1 MNGLENITKA
11 IIDEAQQKAD
21 GILEQ
26 AKKEA
31 EQLIDDAKVQ
41 AQAQSK
47 QILDGAEKKAAS
59 INESAQSYC
68 ELDKKNAILKAK
80 NRLINTIFDD
90 TVRLLCTLPD
100 DEYFNCLL
108 KMIGANALS
117 GSGEIVLNAKDSAR
131 VPSGFKSMLDSK
143 LQGKGSLV
151 ISDETDDSIKGGCI
165 LKYGNIEIDLRFDKV
180 IAAQKEQLTDK
191 INAVL
196 FG

>member
-1 MNGLENITKA
+1 MNGLENIKKA

-21 GILEQ
+21 EIIAKAKSEAQQVIDSAKSQ
-26 AKKEA
+26 ADEHS
-31 EQLIDDAKVQ
+31 Q
-41 AQAQSK
+41 
-47 QILDGAEKKAAS
+47 QILNDAEKKAAA
-59 INESAQSYC
+59 IKESAESFC
-68 ELDKKNAILKAK
+68 VLDKKNAVLKAK
-80 NRLINTIFDD
+80 NQLIGTIFAD
-90 TVRLLCTLPD
+90 TVQYLCTLPD

-108 KMIGANALS
+108 KMIGENAID
-117 GSGEIVLNAKDSAR
+117 GNGEIVLNSKDFAR

-143 LQGKGSLV
+143 LQGKGTLA
-151 ISDETDDSIKGGCI
+151 ISDKTDDSIKGGCV